1 MDILSS
7 PRPAK
12 LSSCTTFLDISMV
25 TRPLYEIDYMK
36 HVAYSRLIAYS
47 PLSSSFI
54 STPY

>member
-12 LSSCTTFLDISMV
+12 LSSFTTFLDISMV